1 MSKSVTFNASV
12 ARVQFFDPADSVE
25 ELTANGQD
33 WTHINENEAGTF
45 KIQWTLHGDGPHSF
59 SIKIM
64 PSGAIQATFEL
75 DVQPQGPVRLHS
87 SYESQ
92 FLPEELDTRLEQRTV
107 TVEEAHLDPDE
118 SLLLFDLD
126 VDGHTSHY
134 ELEYHYLLPRS
145 LSRRTKNDGASHD
158 GGLEMTPIPLHP
170 VLSLAGTSD
179 TTQDCLF
186 WDEEIPRLYSRS
198 PDTFRFSS
206 LSTGACL
213 AESDF
218 FGRGQSA
225 AISIFPSL

>member
-1 MSKSVTFNASV
+1 MVVVKMEQIPMVTFAAV
-12 ARVQFFDPADSVE
+12 MARVQFFDPADSVK
-25 ELTANGQD
+25 ELTANGRD

-158 GGLEMTPIPLHP
+158 GGLEMTPIYSYSVSKCSIALNKEMFWETELRQRNTGDPCFSLP
-170 VLSLAGTSD
+170 PRCSSPPQSLASQTIM
-179 TTQDCLF
+179 L
-186 WDEEIPRLYSRS
+186 
-198 PDTFRFSS
+198 
-206 LSTGACL
+206 
-213 AESDF
+213 
-218 FGRGQSA
+218 
-225 AISIFPSL
+225 FPSL